1 MAHPQRGVGVADP
14 EHTFVRGGRAGQ
26 PDGHHRDDG
35 PESRGPGPLEDVLE
49 QRPAVEKGELLRA
62 AEPARPTGRQ
72 DHGGDGAGRRLR
84 GRHRSIYWRKPPTEG
99 AGVTHGDIY
108 DTIPKVELH
117 CHVEGTVRPST
128 VLDLARKN
136 GRTLPTNDPT
146 ELYRYTSLNSFLAI
160 FWLVQELLADRDDW
174 ARAAYESVVD
184 AAAHGLRYR
193 EMFFTPARHLAA
205 GQDLGEIVAG
215 LSEGIERAEAETA
228 ARCMLICDVDRA
240 YGGAAGLE
248 LIERLAELRG
258 AGRAERVI
266 GMGMDSTERGVDPR
280 DFADAFR
287 LGRSVGLRLT
297 SHAGED
303 TGPDNIATALDALGI
318 ERIDHGLAILGDE
331 ALTRRV
337 AEARIP
343 LDVCPNSNIVI
354 ANRYASLEEHP
365 FRRMRQAG
373 LLATLNTDD
382 PAMTN
387 LDLGKEYRTVARALG
402 MPWSEVEAVALDGVE
417 ATWLDDGDKAALR
430 RSFERDLAA
439 VRPADASIVV

>member
-1 MAHPQRGVGVADP
+1 M
-14 EHTFVRGGRAGQ
+14 T
-26 PDGHHRDDG
+26 DG
-35 PESRGPGPLEDVLE
+35 DV
-49 QRPAVEKGELLRA
+49 
-62 AEPARPTGRQ
+62 
-72 DHGGDGAGRRLR
+72 
-84 GRHRSIYWRKPPTEG
+84 
-99 AGVTHGDIY
+99 Y
-108 DTIPKVELH
+108 DALPKTELH
-117 CHVEGTVRPST
+117 CHVEGTVRPAT
-128 VLDLARKN
+128 VLELARKN
-136 GRTLPTNDPT
+136 GRSLPTDDPT
-146 ELYRYTSLNSFLAI
+146 ELYRYTSLNSFLEI

-174 ARAAYESVVD
+174 ARAAYESIVD
-184 AAAHGLRYR
+184 AAALGLRYR

-215 LSEGIERAEAETA
+215 LSEGIERAETETG
-228 ARCMLICDVDRA
+228 ARCMLICDIDRA

-248 LIERLAELRG
+248 LLERLADLKR
-258 AGRAERVI
+258 AGRADRVI

-280 DFADAFR
+280 DFAAAFEV
-287 LGRSVGLRLT
+287 GRSIGLHRT

-343 LDVCPNSNIVI
+343 LTVCPNSNIVI
-354 ANRYASLEEHP
+354 ANRYERLAEHP

-382 PAMTN
+382 PAMTD
-387 LDLGKEYRTVARALG
+387 LDLGKEYRTVARALA

-417 ATWLDDGDKAALR
+417 ATWLDDGEKAALR
-430 RSFERDLAA
+430 RSFERDLARL
-439 VRPADASIVV
+439 RPADGSAVV